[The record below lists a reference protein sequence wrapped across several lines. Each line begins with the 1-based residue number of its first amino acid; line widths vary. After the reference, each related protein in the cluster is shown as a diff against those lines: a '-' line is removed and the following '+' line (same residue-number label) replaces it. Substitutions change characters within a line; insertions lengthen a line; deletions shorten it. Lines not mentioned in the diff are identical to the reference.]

1 MTAVIVGLAAIVLLV
16 LTIVALGMRSMSR
29 RESALTPERIKAMA
43 ENKGPKPR
51 RPEAFFE
58 SFPEDFDSL
67 DDEGDRQKQSKSK
80 QSSSSRKGAK
90 SSGRQGRG
98 AQRAGKPA
106 SRGRRGVDEWGE
118 PDDYDDEYWTRMR
131 ADEGLDDG
139 IAAKSHGLRDEPQRE
154 RTPGSADPNAAT
166 VVTPLPQRPV
176 KAKDQGEPVR
186 SAASIAEQK
195 TMTFSAPPPES
206 FAGAGTA
213 TDEPA
218 GAYPSSAE
226 PSRTPSS
233 FATEPPAAASSSGTG
248 TTTGP
253 IGAGSTGPFG
263 AVTGG
268 PLQQPA
274 TGPASGSFETRDPLS
289 GTGPQPADGA
299 PSSARTARR
308 RSRRSAARPT
318 GGSPLETG
326 RTGGSFDTARGTGPF
341 ETVSPT
347 TPAASTPAG
356 SHASGTSSGAFD
368 AVRGTGP
375 FETVSPTTP
384 AASTPAGSHASGT
397 SSGAFDAVRGTGPFE
412 TVSPTTPAAST
423 PAGSHASG
431 TSSGAFD
438 AVRGTGA
445 FESVSRTP
453 GDPFTT
459 GDGSAEPTGAP
470 TSRPAGGSFDTWP
483 AYGTSTAG
491 TGPMPAYGASPGTTG
506 PDVPPAGAA
515 AGESRAPAEPTWSGD
530 ILDDPEPAT
539 GPWPRPD
546 TYQTPAYGY
555 SAGSTGDSSY
565 GSPATGSSYEP
576 PSGTTYEVSTGWAT
590 IDDAD
595 TIDRPSTA
603 TGPSPA
609 VGPYQA
615 SYEIPSG
622 PPQAAQPGYGA
633 SEGQQY
639 GTGPQPAWPAQNTS
653 GSWPSYQEVSG
664 ETPGPTARQG
674 GHRKPDPDYPDYY
687 R

>member
-375 FETVSPTTP
+375 FETI
-384 AASTPAGSHASGT
+384 
-397 SSGAFDAVRGTGPFE
+397 
-412 TVSPTTPAAST
+412 SPTTPAAST

-515 AGESRAPAEPTWSGD
+515 TGESRAPAEPTWSGD

>member
-341 ETVSPT
+341 ETISPT

-375 FETVSPTTP
+375 FETI
-384 AASTPAGSHASGT
+384 
-397 SSGAFDAVRGTGPFE
+397 
-412 TVSPTTPAAST
+412 SPTTPAAST

-515 AGESRAPAEPTWSGD
+515 TGESRAPAEPTWSGD

>member
-397 SSGAFDAVRGTGPFE
+397 SSGAFDAVRGTG
-412 TVSPTTPAAST
+412 
-423 PAGSHASG
+423 
-431 TSSGAFD
+431 
-438 AVRGTGA
+438 A

>member
-1 MTAVIVGLAAIVLLV
+1 MGLAAIVLLV

-375 FETVSPTTP
+375 FETI
-384 AASTPAGSHASGT
+384 
-397 SSGAFDAVRGTGPFE
+397 
-412 TVSPTTPAAST
+412 SPTTPAAST

>member
-375 FETVSPTTP
+375 FETI
-384 AASTPAGSHASGT
+384 
-397 SSGAFDAVRGTGPFE
+397 
-412 TVSPTTPAAST
+412 SPTTPAAST

>member
-368 AVRGTGP
+368 AVRGTG
-375 FETVSPTTP
+375 
-384 AASTPAGSHASGT
+384 
-397 SSGAFDAVRGTGPFE
+397 
-412 TVSPTTPAAST
+412 
-423 PAGSHASG
+423 
-431 TSSGAFD
+431 
-438 AVRGTGA
+438 A

>member
-308 RSRRSAARPT
+308 RSRRSTARPT

-326 RTGGSFDTARGTGPF
+326 RTGGSFDTA
-341 ETVSPT
+341 
-347 TPAASTPAG
+347 
-356 SHASGTSSGAFD
+356 
-368 AVRGTGP
+368 
-375 FETVSPTTP
+375 
-384 AASTPAGSHASGT
+384 
-397 SSGAFDAVRGTGPFE
+397 RGTGPFE

>member
-341 ETVSPT
+341 ETISPT

-375 FETVSPTTP
+375 FETI
-384 AASTPAGSHASGT
+384 
-397 SSGAFDAVRGTGPFE
+397 
-412 TVSPTTPAAST
+412 SPTTPAAST

>member
-375 FETVSPTTP
+375 FETI
-384 AASTPAGSHASGT
+384 
-397 SSGAFDAVRGTGPFE
+397 
-412 TVSPTTPAAST
+412 SPTTPAAST

-445 FESVSRTP
+445 FESVARTP